1 MATSRNGVN
10 FVIDSGYDMLYT
22 LIDNAT
28 QPRWRKMKWTRRF
41 PNSANNFDLVL
52 ATPQELDSKRMNTLL
67 NDVLKEAHR
76 GLTLSSRAKAEFQ
89 RWFGH
94 PDTPLK
100 SEAYVLLSNWFMTQ
114 SGDRHSTV
122 ASRCEDLWDALFP
135 CRPAERLSSPEA
147 GRNHVM
153 VPAEFQSF
161 WRRLLEAQGENVRE
175 ADESSAEPNSEPP
188 PRTGEVPEVIDV
200 STDRLRAK
208 FDKEGLHCEVEG
220 SPRALADFLK
230 MVSNWEAAQD

>member
-1 MATSRNGVN
+1 
-10 FVIDSGYDMLYT
+10 
-22 LIDNAT
+22 
-28 QPRWRKMKWTRRF
+28 MKWTRKF

-52 ATPQELDSKRMNTLL
+52 ATPQELDSKRMNALL
-67 NDVLKEAHR
+67 NGILEETHR
-76 GLTLSSRAKAEFQ
+76 GLTLSSRASTEFR
-89 RWFGH
+89 RWFEQ

-135 CRPAERLSSPEA
+135 CRPVERLSSPKA

-153 VPAEFQSF
+153 APAEFHSF

-188 PRTGEVPEVIDV
+188 SRTGEVPEVSDV
-200 STDRLRAK
+200 STTDRLRAK

-230 MVSNWEAAQD
+230 MVSNWEAGQA